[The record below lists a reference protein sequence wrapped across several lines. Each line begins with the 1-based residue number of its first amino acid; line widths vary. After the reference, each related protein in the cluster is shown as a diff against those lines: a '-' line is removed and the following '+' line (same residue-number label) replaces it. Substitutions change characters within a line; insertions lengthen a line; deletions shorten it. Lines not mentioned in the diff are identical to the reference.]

1 MKTSRIHQ
9 LIERLGL
16 LARSES
22 RRIGSEMALQ
32 PVHVQALQ
40 YLERCNRYSN
50 TPAALVGYLGQ
61 TKGTVSQS
69 LKLLAREGYLEK
81 RTDPEDARVVRLHL
95 TPKAHQALR
104 QLPPTET
111 WMHAERT
118 LSPSER
124 KALTAGLESL
134 LKALQA
140 AHGGRT
146 FGICSTC
153 RHFQNGVGEEHRCG
167 LTGEVLTDDDSRR
180 ICQEHEERRSA

>member
-1 MKTSRIHQ
+1 M
-9 LIERLGL
+9 IERLGL

-22 RRIGSEMALQ
+22 RRIGADMALH
-32 PVHVQALQ
+32 PVHVQSLHYLQ
-40 YLERCNRYSN
+40 RCNRYSN
-50 TPAALVGYLGQ
+50 TPAALGGYLGQ

-81 RTDPEDARVVRLHL
+81 QADPEDARVVRLHL
-95 TPKAHQALR
+95 TPKALQALE

-111 WMHAERT
+111 WMHAEHM
-118 LSPSER
+118 LSPNAR
-124 KALTAGLESL
+124 QALTSGLESL

-140 AHGGRT
+140 AQGGRT
-146 FGICSTC
+146 FGICSSC